1 MKYLGVLGFGLLKKT
16 KIQNKL
22 FENVTV
28 GVSVDARRGNNRI
41 ELWIFM
47 CIYLSVCLGQ
57 AAIRGLVA
65 EGRRLAN
72 ALPGP
77 YRQEMLGK
85 CEQVEQ
91 LMAQLADLAARG
103 EGDSPQARAVA
114 QQLQDA
120 LKVRLLTLVLIQTW
134 SLTVIDQ
141 RDKQPPLLVNSGGRN
156 TKSYSTSSVTTIGK
170 PLLKVFVVQCTQV
183 SNVKVR

>member
-1 MKYLGVLGFGLLKKT
+1 MF
-16 KIQNKL
+16 I
-22 FENVTV
+22 
-28 GVSVDARRGNNRI
+28 
-41 ELWIFM
+41 
-47 CIYLSVCLGQ
+47 CLCVFPGQ

-77 YRQEMLGK
+77 YRQELLGK

-114 QQLQDA
+114 KQLQEA
-120 LKVRLLTLVLIQTW
+120 LKVRQLVLNNLIPIQTC
-134 SLTVIDQ
+134 SFTSTDQ
-141 RDKQPPLLVNSGGRN
+141 DSYTETDKQPPLLVTSGGGN
-156 TKSYSTSSVTTIGK
+156 TKLVQ
-170 PLLKVFVVQCTQV
+170 VVIPQWENTLNIKLRLNLNQYLW
-183 SNVKVR
+183 

>member
-1 MKYLGVLGFGLLKKT
+1 
-16 KIQNKL
+16 
-22 FENVTV
+22 
-28 GVSVDARRGNNRI
+28 
-41 ELWIFM
+41 M
-47 CIYLSVCLGQ
+47 CIGQ
-57 AAIRGLVA
+57 AAIRGMVA

-120 LKVRLLTLVLIQTW
+120 LKVRQLTFAFIQICCCLDRW
-134 SLTVIDQ
+134 VPMKVQ
-141 RDKQPPLLVNSGGRN
+141 HHPLLVNRGWNAAIILTRGAQYR
-156 TKSYSTSSVTTIGK
+156 KYSIII
-170 PLLKVFVVQCTQV
+170 LKI
-183 SNVKVR
+183 

>member
-1 MKYLGVLGFGLLKKT
+1 M
-16 KIQNKL
+16 
-22 FENVTV
+22 
-28 GVSVDARRGNNRI
+28 
-41 ELWIFM
+41 
-47 CIYLSVCLGQ
+47 CLGQ

-103 EGDSPQARAVA
+103 EGDSPQARAIA
-114 QQLQDA
+114 QQLQEA
-120 LKVRLLTLVLIQTW
+120 LKVRLLIFAFIQACSFTGIQGH
-134 SLTVIDQ
+134 S
-141 RDKQPPLLVNSGGRN
+141 
-156 TKSYSTSSVTTIGK
+156 
-170 PLLKVFVVQCTQV
+170 
-183 SNVKVR
+183 

>member
-1 MKYLGVLGFGLLKKT
+1 MF
-16 KIQNKL
+16 
-22 FENVTV
+22 
-28 GVSVDARRGNNRI
+28 
-41 ELWIFM
+41 
-47 CIYLSVCLGQ
+47 IYLHLSLGQ

-114 QQLQDA
+114 QQLQEA
-120 LKVRLLTLVLIQTW
+120 LKVRLLTL
-134 SLTVIDQ
+134 SLTVRPVAALCMRVLIHHSQ
-141 RDKQPPLLVNSGGRN
+141 RNCSLCWLAGEDRQNFNALKQHESSG
-156 TKSYSTSSVTTIGK
+156 KH
-170 PLLKVFVVQCTQV
+170 L
-183 SNVKVR
+183 

>member
-1 MKYLGVLGFGLLKKT
+1 MH
-16 KIQNKL
+16 
-22 FENVTV
+22 
-28 GVSVDARRGNNRI
+28 
-41 ELWIFM
+41 
-47 CIYLSVCLGQ
+47 IYLSACSGQ

-120 LKVRLLTLVLIQTW
+120 LKVRPLILALIQTCSCTAIDHHSQRRRNNSPCW
-134 SLTVIDQ
+134 LTVMEGIQ
-141 RDKQPPLLVNSGGRN
+141 KAVPQLV
-156 TKSYSTSSVTTIGK
+156 
-170 PLLKVFVVQCTQV
+170 
-183 SNVKVR
+183 

>member
-1 MKYLGVLGFGLLKKT
+1 MYP
-16 KIQNKL
+16 
-22 FENVTV
+22 
-28 GVSVDARRGNNRI
+28 
-41 ELWIFM
+41 
-47 CIYLSVCLGQ
+47 GQ

-77 YRQEMLGK
+77 YRQELVGK

-114 QQLQDA
+114 QQLQEA
-120 LKVRLLTLVLIQTW
+120 LKVRPLRHPISFRPEASLLAGFIL
-134 SLTVIDQ
+134 
-141 RDKQPPLLVNSGGRN
+141 
-156 TKSYSTSSVTTIGK
+156 
-170 PLLKVFVVQCTQV
+170 
-183 SNVKVR
+183 

>member
-1 MKYLGVLGFGLLKKT
+1 MLT
-16 KIQNKL
+16 ISQNFTCL
-22 FENVTV
+22 IPSIHFPTV
-28 GVSVDARRGNNRI
+28 RP
-41 ELWIFM
+41 
-47 CIYLSVCLGQ
+47 GQ

-114 QQLQDA
+114 QQLQEA
-120 LKVRLLTLVLIQTW
+120 LKVR
-134 SLTVIDQ
+134 
-141 RDKQPPLLVNSGGRN
+141 PLLQTCLCPGPPVPAVMLTDVQKEINS
-156 TKSYSTSSVTTIGK
+156 S
-170 PLLKVFVVQCTQV
+170 LCW
-183 SNVKVR
+183 

>member
-1 MKYLGVLGFGLLKKT
+1 M
-16 KIQNKL
+16 
-22 FENVTV
+22 
-28 GVSVDARRGNNRI
+28 
-41 ELWIFM
+41 
-47 CIYLSVCLGQ
+47 
-57 AAIRGLVA
+57 VA

-120 LKVRLLTLVLIQTW
+120 LKVRQLTFIFTQICCRCLDRRFSEKVQH
-134 SLTVIDQ
+134 
-141 RDKQPPLLVNSGGRN
+141 RHLLVEALQKYFYESVQ
-156 TKSYSTSSVTTIGK
+156 STV
-170 PLLKVFVVQCTQV
+170 L
-183 SNVKVR
+183 SNHR

>member
-1 MKYLGVLGFGLLKKT
+1 M
-16 KIQNKL
+16 
-22 FENVTV
+22 
-28 GVSVDARRGNNRI
+28 
-41 ELWIFM
+41 
-47 CIYLSVCLGQ
+47 
-57 AAIRGLVA
+57 VA

-120 LKVRLLTLVLIQTW
+120 LKVRSAHICLLSFSSEATLLDDFHRRCNIALW
-134 SLTVIDQ
+134 W
-141 RDKQPPLLVNSGGRN
+141 
-156 TKSYSTSSVTTIGK
+156 
-170 PLLKVFVVQCTQV
+170 
-183 SNVKVR
+183 